1 MTQTSF
7 RDVEQL
13 SALLDEKLDPADV
26 ARLQNRLK
34 IEPELRAVYNDL
46 RETRFLLRQL
56 PQRRAPRNFTLKP
69 SAARVRPPL
78 PRSFPLFR
86 LASALASILLF
97 FSLATNAALPRLINM
112 ANSAPMYAYGMG
124 GAPESSRAMGGG
136 GGEEDGQLPIGGGV
150 DEPPAPAAE
159 EQAAMEAPA
168 EEAAPAAEEPA
179 AKTAEPTLE
188 VAALPPAP
196 VEEAMPSLEEQPVQE
211 PLPTPE
217 PVDPPIPAWA
227 MIALGALALVSGG
240 AATFLRWQSD
250 QRWKINTAS
259 KK

>member
-13 SALLDEKLDPADV
+13 SALLDEKLDLADV

-78 PRSFPLFR
+78 PRSFPIFR
-86 LASALASILLF
+86 VASALASILLF
-97 FSLATNAALPRLINM
+97 FSVATNSVLPALSRMAAAQQM
-112 ANSAPMYAYGMG
+112 VYGMG
-124 GAPESSRAMGGG
+124 GGDPLMDRAMGGG
-136 GGEEDGQLPIGGGV
+136 GSAEDAAPEAAL
-150 DEPPAPAAE
+150 EMAPAAP
-159 EQAAMEAPA
+159 AP
-168 EEAAPAAEEPA
+168 EDPAAEAEEPS
-179 AKTAEPTLE
+179 AKTAEPTAELAAEPTAE
-188 VAALPPAP
+188 VAVLPAAEEAIPFAEEQPWAEPLPAPAP
-196 VEEAMPSLEEQPVQE
+196 VA
-211 PLPTPE
+211 
-217 PVDPPIPAWA
+217 PPIPAWTL
-227 MIALGALALVSGG
+227 IALGALALISGG
-240 AATFLRWQSD
+240 AAFFLRWQSD
-250 QRWKINTAS
+250 LRWKIINTAS

>member
-13 SALLDEKLDPADV
+13 SALLDEKLDPANV

-46 RETRFLLRQL
+46 RETRFLLNQL

-78 PRSFPLFR
+78 PRSFPVFR

-136 GGEEDGQLPIGGGV
+136 GSAEDAAPEAAL
-150 DEPPAPAAE
+150 EMAPAAPALE
-159 EQAAMEAPA
+159 E
-168 EEAAPAAEEPA
+168 PAAEAGEPS
-179 AKTAEPTLE
+179 AKTAEPTAAEATLAAEPTLE
-188 VAALPPAP
+188 LAALPPAP
-196 VEEAMPSLEEQPVQE
+196 VEEAMPSLEEQLVQE
-211 PLPTPE
+211 PLPASE
-217 PVDPPIPAWA
+217 PVAPPIPAWA

>member
-13 SALLDEKLDPADV
+13 SALLDEKLDQADV

-46 RETRFLLRQL
+46 RETRFLLNQL

-78 PRSFPLFR
+78 PRIFPAFR

-97 FSLATNAALPRLINM
+97 FSVATNSALPALSRM
-112 ANSAPMYAYGMG
+112 AAAQQIAYGMG
-124 GAPESSRAMGGG
+124 GDPSIDRAMGGG
-136 GGEEDGQLPIGGGV
+136 GSAEDAAPEAALEMAPAVEE
-150 DEPPAPAAE
+150 PAAPAPEEPAAE
-159 EQAAMEAPA
+159 
-168 EEAAPAAEEPA
+168 AEEPS
-179 AKTAEPTLE
+179 AKTAEPTLAAE
-188 VAALPPAP
+188 PTLELAALPPAP
-196 VEEAMPSLEEQPVQE
+196 IEESQPYLEE
-211 PLPTPE
+211 PLPAPE
-217 PVDPPIPAWA
+217 PVAPPIPTWA
-227 MIALGALALVSGG
+227 MILLGALALVSGG
-240 AATFLRWQSD
+240 AALFLRWQSD
-250 QRWKINTAS
+250 QRWKVNTAS

>member
-13 SALLDEKLDPADV
+13 SALLDEKLDQADV

-78 PRSFPLFR
+78 PRSFPIFR

-97 FSLATNAALPRLINM
+97 FSVATNSALPALSRM
-112 ANSAPMYAYGMG
+112 AAAQQIAYGMG
-124 GAPESSRAMGGG
+124 GGDPSMDRAMGGG
-136 GGEEDGQLPIGGGV
+136 GSAADAAPEAALEI
-150 DEPPAPAAE
+150 APAAPAPE
-159 EQAAMEAPA
+159 E
-168 EEAAPAAEEPA
+168 PAAEAEEPS
-179 AKTAEPTLE
+179 AKTAEPTFEATLAAEPTPE
-188 VAALPPAP
+188 VAALPAA
-196 VEEAMPSLEEQPVQE
+196 EEAMPFTEEQPWEE
-211 PLPTPE
+211 PLPAPA
-217 PVDPPIPAWA
+217 PIAPPIPAWA
-227 MIALGALALVSGG
+227 VIALGMLALISGG
-240 AATFLRWQSD
+240 AAFFLRWQSD
-250 QRWKINTAS
+250 QRWKIINITS